1 MSSSTQ
7 VEDPFSKIFL
17 KSLITIKSIRYLHA
31 ELALMFKSQ
40 FLIND
45 IFASLCVALIAI
57 PICLAVAMSAN
68 VSPAIALISAI
79 TGGITAAIFG
89 GTRYT
94 ITGPA
99 IGMSILIA
107 ECIQNNGLPGLFII
121 GLTCGILQIGLGIF
135 KIGHFV
141 KLIPLPV
148 ISAFIAAIGFFI
160 CVEQIAL
167 SQHLSVYSR
176 FLVVIS
182 QVNITFFQNKSI
194 ILTLITIIII
204 FIATKIFPKNP
215 VMVLAVII
223 PTMIAHFFNLP
234 NVSYISNIPHSLFF
248 TLPKFNF
255 SGIHLISAIQDGVAV
270 FIIGSLETILSA
282 AKVDTILGRKTLN
295 LNQEFIGQG
304 MANIVTAT
312 LGGIPVAEV
321 VARSSVN
328 VNSGAKT
335 RRAAIF
341 HSLIIFLVIY
351 FCPGIITLMPTAV
364 LVGILISAALS
375 MMNFKKIFDFWRHD
389 KLDAITYIVTFF
401 AIICTDLI
409 IGIEIGIIL
418 SLCIVSMR
426 LLATKISMK
435 FSKDKNIARISLN
448 GNLTFWALD
457 KLNNLQEQLL
467 AESQL
472 RFVIFE
478 FANLIGVDS
487 TGAKHLLDIATE
499 INTHN
504 IKVIFHGL
512 NNQQQRLINAQLNSE
527 DTAIPYIAT
536 IAESDIK
543 NILEESGI
551 KHTANDLLKHG
562 MAQFQQ
568 NYASNNQEL
577 LDKLAKAQNPHTLL
591 ITCSD
596 SRLDPNAFLNVS
608 LGEIFVVRNV
618 GNVIPVFNSKAK
630 FSESAAIEFAID
642 VLKIRNI
649 VICAHT
655 ECGAIKASLAN
666 LHTKPKS
673 GLDNWLQIIK
683 DGFKKRVPH
692 DAKEGVEFNL
702 LNQLEHLKTYPN
714 IQELLK
720 QKLITISAWVY
731 DVHSAKMLEWDGKEF
746 IQIVADASSVI

>member
-1 MSSSTQ
+1 
-7 VEDPFSKIFL
+7 
-17 KSLITIKSIRYLHA
+17 
-31 ELALMFKSQ
+31 MF
-40 FLIND
+40 
-45 IFASLCVALIAI
+45 AGLCVAVVAI
-57 PICLAVAMSAN
+57 PISLAVAMAAN
-68 VSPAIALISAI
+68 VAPAIGLISAI
-79 TGGITAAIFG
+79 AGGIIAAIFG

-107 ECIQNNGLPGLFII
+107 ECMQNNGLTGLFII
-121 GLTCGILQIGLGIF
+121 GLTCGILQISLGVF
-135 KIGHFV
+135 KLGHLV

-148 ISAFIAAIGFFI
+148 ISAFIAAIGFLI

-167 SQHLSVYSR
+167 MQHLSIYSNSQT
-176 FLVVIS
+176 VIDQINTS
-182 QVNITFFQNKSI
+182 LLQNKSL
-194 ILTLITIIII
+194 ILSLITIIII
-204 FIATKIFPKNP
+204 FIATKIFSKSPALI
-215 VMVLAVII
+215 LAVII
-223 PTMIAHFFNLP
+223 PTIIAHFLNLH
-234 NVSYISNIPHSLFF
+234 NISYINNIPHNLLFSLPQFS
-248 TLPKFNF
+248 L
-255 SGIHLISAIQDGVAV
+255 SGINVVSSIQDGIAV
-270 FIIGSLETILSA
+270 FIIASLETLLSA
-282 AKVDTILGRKTLN
+282 SKVDTLLGRQTLN

-304 MANIVTAT
+304 LANIVTAT

-321 VARSSVN
+321 IARSSVN

-351 FCPGIITLMPTAV
+351 LCPNIITLIPNAV
-364 LVGILISAALS
+364 LVGILISAALA
-375 MMNFKKIFDFWRHD
+375 MMNFKKLIDFWQHD
-389 KLDAITYIVTFF
+389 KLEAFTYIVTFL
-401 AIICTDLI
+401 AIIRTNLI
-409 IGIEIGIIL
+409 IGIEIGIVL
-418 SLCIVSMR
+418 SLCVVSMR
-426 LLATKISMK
+426 LLVTKISLK
-435 FSKDKNIARISLN
+435 FSKDKNIARISLG
-448 GNLTFWALD
+448 GNMTFWALD
-457 KLNNLQEQLL
+457 KLNDLQFQLL
-467 AESQL
+467 AEPNL

-478 FANLIGVDS
+478 FAGLLGIDS
-487 TGAKHLLDIATE
+487 TGAKHMLDIATE
-499 INTHN
+499 INAHN

-512 NNQQQRLINAQLNSE
+512 NNQQQKLINTQLAAENSS
-527 DTAIPYIAT
+527 IPYIAT

-543 NILEESGI
+543 IILEDSGI
-551 KHTANDLLKHG
+551 KHMANDLLKHG
-562 MAQFQQ
+562 MVQFQQ

-596 SRLDPNAFLNVS
+596 SRLDPNAFLSVS

-618 GNVIPVFNSKAK
+618 GNVIPAFNTKTK

-666 LHTKPKS
+666 LHTNKKS

-683 DGFKKRVPH
+683 DGFKKRTPTN
-692 DAKEGVEFNL
+692 AQEGVELNL

-714 IQELLK
+714 IQGLLA

-731 DVHSAKMLEWDGKEF
+731 DVHSAMMLEWDGKKF
-746 IQIVADASSVI
+746 IPIVAESSSVI